1 MNTKIKIA
9 LGSDHAGFLVKKEL
23 FNQLVLDGFK
33 VIDLGTHSEDSSDYP
48 DYAARVAKAVA
59 SGRCD
64 RGILAC
70 GTGLGMC
77 IAANKVKGIRAATP
91 WSIKTAK
98 LAAQH
103 NWCNILC
110 VPSRFLSVP
119 SIKKIV
125 HAWLSTPYDKGVRH
139 ERRIKKI
146 LKIESK
152 P

>member
-9 LGSDHAGFLVKKEL
+9 LGSDHAGYSVKKEL
-23 FNQLVLDGFK
+23 FNKLVEDGFK
-33 VIDLGTHSEDSSDYP
+33 VIDLGNHSEESADYP
-48 DYAARVAKAVA
+48 DFAARVAKAVA

-70 GTGLGMC
+70 GSGLGMA

-98 LAAQH
+98 LASQH
-103 NWCNILC
+103 NWVNVLC
-110 VPSRFLSVP
+110 VPARFLSIQ
-119 SIKKIV
+119 SINKIV
-125 HAWLSTPYDKGVRH
+125 HAWLATPYEKGGRH
-139 ERRIKKI
+139 ERRIEKI
-146 LKIESK
+146 SKIESK